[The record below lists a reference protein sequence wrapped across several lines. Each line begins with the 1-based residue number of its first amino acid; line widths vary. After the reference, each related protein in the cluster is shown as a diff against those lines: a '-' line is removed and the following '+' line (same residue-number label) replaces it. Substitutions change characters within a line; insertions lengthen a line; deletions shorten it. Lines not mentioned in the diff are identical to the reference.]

1 MLVQLLSCRELPF
14 DIKDLAMSNSDG
26 VARRIRIPSED
37 LAVAW
42 SSIKLPEG
50 VRDRLLA
57 QSLLAFTV
65 RQQLAF
71 EVAPLHGLILLSGA
85 PGTGKTTIARG
96 LANQVAHQLPHTKCT
111 FVEIDPHALASSAL
125 GRSQQAMTKLF
136 DQTIPEAA
144 MGGAAIVLLDEVET
158 LAVSRH
164 KLSFDANPADVHRA
178 TDAVLSGMDR
188 LTRDHRNVL
197 LIATTNFANA
207 LDSAFVS
214 RADHVE
220 DFGLPDEAARRE
232 IIVETLHALGGV
244 WRQVKVL
251 EADADRLAK
260 AADGLDGRRIRKQI
274 FVAIG
279 SDIETAK
286 DPNKLTRTKIEAAFR
301 QSLKTQ
307 KEMTK

>member
-1 MLVQLLSCRELPF
+1 
-14 DIKDLAMSNSDG
+14 MSNPDG
-26 VARRIRIPSED
+26 VARRIGIPHKD

-42 SSIKLPEG
+42 SSIKLPDG
-50 VRDRLLA
+50 VRERLLA
-57 QSLLAFTV
+57 QCLLAFTI
-65 RQQLAF
+65 RQQLPF

-96 LANQVAHQLPHTKCT
+96 LANQVAQQLSGTKCT

-207 LDSAFVS
+207 LDAAFIS
-214 RADHVE
+214 RADHIE
-220 DFGLPDEAARRE
+220 EFGLPNEEARRE
-232 IIVETLHALGGV
+232 IILETLHAVGGA
-244 WRQVKVL
+244 WKHVKLL
-251 EADADRLAK
+251 EGDADRLAK
-260 AADGLDGRRIRKQI
+260 AANGLDGRRIRKDI

-286 DPNKLTRTKIEAAFR
+286 DPNKLTTAKVEAAFR

-307 KEMTK
+307 KEMAK

>member
-1 MLVQLLSCRELPF
+1 
-14 DIKDLAMSNSDG
+14 MSNPDG
-26 VARRIRIPSED
+26 IARRLRIPNDD

-42 SSIKLPEG
+42 SSIKLPDG
-50 VRDRLLA
+50 VRQRLLA
-57 QSLLAFTV
+57 QSLLSFTI
-65 RQQLAF
+65 RQKLPF

-96 LANQVAHQLPHTKCT
+96 LANQVAHQLPQTKCL
-111 FVEIDPHALASSAL
+111 FVEVDPHALASSAL

-136 DQTIPEAA
+136 EQTIPELAL
-144 MGGAAIVLLDEVET
+144 GGAAIVLLDEVET

-197 LIATTNFANA
+197 MIATTNFAKS
-207 LDSAFVS
+207 LDTAFLS

-220 DFGLPDEAARRE
+220 EFGLPNEEARRE
-232 IIVETLHALGGV
+232 IISETLNAIGGV
-244 WRQVKVL
+244 WKHVKSL
-251 EADADRLAK
+251 EDDAARLAK
-260 AADGLDGRRIRKQI
+260 VAEGLDGRRIRKEI

-286 DPNKLTRTKIEAAFR
+286 DPNKLTRAKIEAAFK

-307 KEMTK
+307 KEMAQ

>member
-1 MLVQLLSCRELPF
+1 
-14 DIKDLAMSNSDG
+14 MSNPDG
-26 VARRIRIPSED
+26 VARRIHIPHDD
-37 LAVAW
+37 LSPAW
-42 SSIKLPEG
+42 SSIMLPDG
-50 VRDRLLA
+50 VRQRLLA
-57 QSLLAFTV
+57 QSLLSFTI
-65 RQQLAF
+65 RQKLPF

-96 LANQVAHQLPHTKCT
+96 LANQIAKQLHGTKCT

-136 DQTIPEAA
+136 EQTIPELA
-144 MGGAAIVLLDEVET
+144 MHGAAIVLLDEAET

-197 LIATTNFANA
+197 LIATTNFARA
-207 LDSAFVS
+207 LDAAFIS
-214 RADHVE
+214 RADHIE
-220 DFGLPDEAARRE
+220 EFGLPNQEARRE
-232 IIVETLHALGGV
+232 IIAETLKAIGGV
-244 WRQVKVL
+244 WKHVHEL

-260 AADGLDGRRIRKQI
+260 VADGLDGRRIRKEI
-274 FVAIG
+274 FAAIG
-279 SDIETAK
+279 SDVEMAK
-286 DPNKLTRTKIEAAFR
+286 DPNKLTRAKIEAAFR

-307 KEMTK
+307 TEMSQ

>member
-1 MLVQLLSCRELPF
+1 
-14 DIKDLAMSNSDG
+14 MSNSDG
-26 VARRIRIPSED
+26 VARRLRIPSDE
-37 LAVAW
+37 LAIAW
-42 SSIKLPEG
+42 SSIKLPDG
-50 VRDRLLA
+50 VRERLLA
-57 QSLLAFTV
+57 QSLLSFTV
-65 RQQLAF
+65 RQKLPF

-96 LANQVAHQLPHTKCT
+96 LANQVAHQLPQTKCT

-136 DQTIPEAA
+136 EQTIPEMA
-144 MGGAAIVLLDEVET
+144 MDGAAIVLLDEVET

-197 LIATTNFANA
+197 LIATTNFAKA
-207 LDSAFVS
+207 LDAAFLS
-214 RADHVE
+214 RADHIE
-220 DFGLPDEAARRE
+220 EFGLPNEEARRE
-232 IIVETLHALGGV
+232 IISETLNAIGGV
-244 WRQVKVL
+244 WKHVKTL
-251 EADADRLAK
+251 AADAERLAK
-260 AADGLDGRRIRKQI
+260 VADGLDGRRIRKDI

-279 SDIETAK
+279 SDPETAK
-286 DPNKLTRTKIEAAFR
+286 DPNKLTRAKIEAAFR

-307 KEMTK
+307 KEMAQ

>member
-1 MLVQLLSCRELPF
+1 
-14 DIKDLAMSNSDG
+14 MSNPDG
-26 VARRIRIPSED
+26 VARRIRIPNDD
-37 LAVAW
+37 LAMAW

-50 VRDRLLA
+50 VRERLLA
-57 QSLLAFTV
+57 QSLLSFTV
-65 RQQLAF
+65 RQKLPF

-96 LANQVAHQLPHTKCT
+96 LANQIAHQLHQTKCT

-136 DQTIPEAA
+136 EQTIPEMA

-197 LIATTNFANA
+197 LIATTNFARA
-207 LDSAFVS
+207 LDTAFIS
-214 RADHVE
+214 RADHIE
-220 DFGLPDEAARRE
+220 EFRLPNEEARRE
-232 IIVETLHALGGV
+232 IIAETLSAIGGV
-244 WRQVKVL
+244 WKHVKAL
-251 EADADRLAK
+251 EADSERLAK
-260 AADGLDGRRIRKQI
+260 VADGLDGRRIRKEI

-286 DPNKLTRTKIEAAFR
+286 DPNKLTRAKIETAFR
-301 QSLKTQ
+301 QCLKMQ
-307 KEMTK
+307 KEMAQ

>member
-1 MLVQLLSCRELPF
+1 
-14 DIKDLAMSNSDG
+14 
-26 VARRIRIPSED
+26 
-37 LAVAW
+37 
-42 SSIKLPEG
+42 
-50 VRDRLLA
+50 LLA
-57 QSLLAFTV
+57 QSLLSFTI
-65 RQQLAF
+65 RQQMSV

-96 LANQVAHQLPHTKCT
+96 LANQVAHQLPKTKCT

-136 DQTIPEAA
+136 EQTIPELALD
-144 MGGAAIVLLDEVET
+144 GVAIVLLDEVET

-188 LTRDHRNVL
+188 LTREHRNVL
-197 LIATTNFANA
+197 LIGTTNFAKA
-207 LDSAFVS
+207 LDAAFLS

-220 DFGLPDEAARRE
+220 EFGLPNEEARRE
-232 IIVETLHALGGV
+232 IIHETLAAIGGV
-244 WRQVKVL
+244 WKHVKAL
-251 EADADRLAK
+251 EADADKLAK
-260 AADGLDGRRIRKQI
+260 VADGLDGRRIRKEI

-279 SDIETAK
+279 SDVETAK
-286 DPNKLTRTKIEAAFR
+286 DPNKLTRAKIEAAFR

-307 KEMTK
+307 KEMAQ

>member
-1 MLVQLLSCRELPF
+1 
-14 DIKDLAMSNSDG
+14 MSNPDG
-26 VARRIRIPSED
+26 VARRIRIPNDD

-42 SSIKLPEG
+42 SSIKLPDG
-50 VRDRLLA
+50 VRERLLA
-57 QSLLAFTV
+57 QSLLSFTI
-65 RQQLAF
+65 RQHLPF

-96 LANQVAHQLPHTKCT
+96 LANQVAHQLPNTKCT

-136 DQTIPEAA
+136 EQTIPELA
-144 MGGAAIVLLDEVET
+144 MDGVAIVLLDEVET

-188 LTRDHRNVL
+188 LTREHRNVL
-197 LIATTNFANA
+197 LIATTNFAKA
-207 LDSAFVS
+207 LDAAFLS

-220 DFGLPDEAARRE
+220 EFGLPNEEARRE
-232 IIVETLHALGGV
+232 IIRETLAAIGGV
-244 WRQVKVL
+244 WKHVKAL
-251 EADADRLAK
+251 EAGADRLAK
-260 AADGLDGRRIRKQI
+260 VADGLDGRRIRKEI

-279 SDIETAK
+279 SDVETAK
-286 DPNKLTRTKIEAAFR
+286 DPNKLTRAKIEAAFR
-301 QSLKTQ
+301 KSLKTQ
-307 KEMTK
+307 KEMAQ

>member
-1 MLVQLLSCRELPF
+1 
-14 DIKDLAMSNSDG
+14 MSNPNG
-26 VARRIRIPSED
+26 VARRIRIPNDD
-37 LAVAW
+37 LATAW

-50 VRDRLLA
+50 TRERLLA

-65 RQQLAF
+65 RQKLPF

-96 LANQVAHQLPHTKCT
+96 LANQVAKQLGTTKCH
-111 FVEIDPHALASSAL
+111 FLEIDPHALASAAL

-178 TDAVLSGMDR
+178 TDAVLAGMDR

-197 LIATTNFANA
+197 LIATTNFVGA
-207 LDSAFVS
+207 LDSAFIS

-220 DFGLPDEAARRE
+220 DFGLPDEAARRD
-232 IIVETLHALGGV
+232 IILETLQGLGSV
-244 WRQVKVL
+244 WKQVRTL
-251 EADADRLAK
+251 EDDADRLAK
-260 AADGLDGRRIRKQI
+260 AADGLDGRRIRKQL

-301 QSLKTQ
+301 QAIKIQ
-307 KEMTK
+307 KDIAQ